1 VETGFPK
8 DHAQTK
14 RRDHDAIPSHHDLK
28 EEIPM
33 ANERNPNDP
42 YRTNDPYRP
51 NDPYRSNLTDD
62 EVRRQ
67 SRLDNELQP
76 DPELAEGPASGGKV
90 AMFALAIAILL
101 GAVFYGLNN
110 TSVKQDG
117 TSTAQNSSQTSPSAA
132 PRVNTN
138 PGTTTGS
145 APAQPPATAPA
156 EMNRPSNPPAS
167 K

>member
-1 VETGFPK
+1 
-8 DHAQTK
+8 
-14 RRDHDAIPSHHDLK
+14 
-28 EEIPM
+28 M

-42 YRTNDPYRP
+42 YRANDPYRP

-62 EVRRQ
+62 DVRRQ

-110 TSVKQDG
+110 TSVKQGD
-117 TSTAQNSSQTSPSAA
+117 TSTAQNSSQTSP
-132 PRVNTN
+132 PRANTN

-156 EMNRPSNPPAS
+156 EMNRPGNPPAS
-167 K
+167 TAPASK

>member
-1 VETGFPK
+1 
-8 DHAQTK
+8 
-14 RRDHDAIPSHHDLK
+14 
-28 EEIPM
+28 M

-42 YRTNDPYRP
+42 YRASDPYRP
-51 NDPYRSNLTDD
+51 NDPYRSSDD
-62 EVRRQ
+62 EARRQ
-67 SRLDNELQP
+67 PRLEGEMPP
-76 DPELAEGPASGGKV
+76 DPELAEVPPGGAKV

-117 TSTAQNSSQTSPSAA
+117 SSTAQNSSQRSSPRA
-132 PRVNTN
+132 NTN

-145 APAQPPATAPA
+145 ATTQPQSPAPATAPA
-156 EMNRPSNPPAS
+156 EMNRPSNPPADNAPAS

>member
-1 VETGFPK
+1 
-8 DHAQTK
+8 
-14 RRDHDAIPSHHDLK
+14 
-28 EEIPM
+28 M

-42 YRTNDPYRP
+42 YRANDPYRP

-110 TSVKQDG
+110 TSVKQGD
-117 TSTAQNSSQTSPSAA
+117 TSTAQNSSQTSPPAT
-132 PRVNTN
+132 PRVNPS

-145 APAQPPATAPA
+145 APAQPRSPTPATAPA
-156 EMNRPSNPPAS
+156 EMNRPANPPADSAPAS

>member
-1 VETGFPK
+1 
-8 DHAQTK
+8 
-14 RRDHDAIPSHHDLK
+14 
-28 EEIPM
+28 M

-42 YRTNDPYRP
+42 YRASDPYRP
-51 NDPYRSNLTDD
+51 NDPYRSSDD

-67 SRLDNELQP
+67 SRLEGEMPP
-76 DPELAEGPASGGKV
+76 DPELAEVPPGGAKV
-90 AMFALAIAILL
+90 AMIALAIAILL

-117 TSTAQNSSQTSPSAA
+117 SSTAQNTSQKSA
-132 PRVNTN
+132 PRANIN

-145 APAQPPATAPA
+145 APAQLPATAPA
-156 EMNRPSNPPAS
+156 EMNRPSNPPADNAPAA

>member
-1 VETGFPK
+1 
-8 DHAQTK
+8 
-14 RRDHDAIPSHHDLK
+14 
-28 EEIPM
+28 M

-42 YRTNDPYRP
+42 YRANDPYRP

-67 SRLDNELQP
+67 SRLDNELPP
-76 DPELAEGPASGGKV
+76 DPELAEGSASGGKI

-110 TSVKQDG
+110 TSVKQGG
-117 TSTAQNSSQTSPSAA
+117 TSTAQNNSQTSPPAA

-156 EMNRPSNPPAS
+156 EMNRPGNPPAS